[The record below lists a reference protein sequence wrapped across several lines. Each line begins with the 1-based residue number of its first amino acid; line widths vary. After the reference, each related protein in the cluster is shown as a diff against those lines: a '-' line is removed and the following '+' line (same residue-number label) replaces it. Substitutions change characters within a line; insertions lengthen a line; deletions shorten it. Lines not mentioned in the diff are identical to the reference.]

1 MRPSVRS
8 DARFRR
14 LYDESF
20 AQIRTYCLRRLPPSE
35 VNDAVADVFLVAWR
49 RIDKAPD
56 GDDARLW
63 LYGIAR
69 NVVRNVDRSIRRRS
83 RLRGR
88 LGGLAA
94 NADPTPEAVVVRRAE
109 DEEVLRKLEDLRP
122 IDREVLRLSV
132 WEQLGNNEIAT
143 VLDIDPHAVTMRL
156 RRARRRMARGLGIE
170 SPISPSVKPQ
180 PANERGEL

>member
-1 MRPSVRS
+1 M
-8 DARFRR
+8 
-14 LYDESF
+14 
-20 AQIRTYCLRRLPPSE
+20 
-35 VNDAVADVFLVAWR
+35 ADVFLVAWR
-49 RIDKAPD
+49 RIDNAPE

-69 NVVRNVDRSIRRRS
+69 NVVKNVDRSIRRRS

-94 NADPTPEAVVVRRAE
+94 NADPTPEAVVIRRAE

-143 VLDIDPHAVTMRL
+143 VLDIEPHAVTMRL
-156 RRARRRMARGLGIE
+156 RRARSRMARSLGIE
-170 SPISPSVKPQ
+170 VPPPSSFRPQ
-180 PANERGEL
+180 PANKRGEL